1 MNVTVKHFAALKSDV
16 EQGQTTVQLDPDAT
30 VGDLLSKIGVEES
43 DVGILMVSGKQATF
57 DQELKDNDRVTIIP
71 PIGGG

>member
-16 EQGQTTVQLDPDAT
+16 EKGQATVQLAPGAT
-30 VGDLLSKIGVEES
+30 VADLLSKIGIEES
-43 DVGILMVSGKQATF
+43 TVGILMVSGKHATF
-57 DQELKDNDRVTIIP
+57 GQQLKDNDRVTVIP

>member
-16 EQGQTTVQLDPDAT
+16 EKGQTTVQLAPGST
-30 VGDLLSKIGVEES
+30 VGDLLSRLGLEES
-43 DVGILMVSGKQATF
+43 SVGILIVSGKHASFGQ
-57 DQELKDNDRVTIIP
+57 QLKDNDRVTVIP